1 MSYIGYIN
9 QFWKCNL
16 EHQFTASD
24 TRLFFYLLHTCN
36 QLGWKMPFGH
46 SDRHLASSTG
56 LSVPT
61 VRDCKNRLQK
71 RGLLVCDIPKIKS
84 KSFVGQSQYWFPTVQ
99 NSCTDGCTVPF
110 TDGCT
115 DGCTVPLTNNRLN
128 RLDKTRQEYNSKPLY
143 PFLQKNDFIEN
154 YSKVEKEKKEGKRR
168 KVPPKEEKDSGLVF
182 PFSSKPF
189 SEAWEMLLQM
199 PKWENKQSQSL
210 KLALK
215 KLSRYDEAFAID
227 LVEMAITN
235 DWQGLIFQD
244 TDFKYQQWKQNKLQD
259 GAKTIIKRQE
269 KAGTSIPETGEPKR
283 NHKERF

>member
-9 QFWKCNL
+9 QFWKCDL
-16 EHQFTASD
+16 EHQLTASD

-61 VRDCKNRLQK
+61 VRDSKNRLQK

-99 NSCTDGCTVPF
+99 NICTDSCTVPF

-115 DGCTVPLTNNRLN
+115 DGCTVPLTNNRL
-128 RLDKTRQEYNSKPLY
+128 DKTRQEYNIKPLY

-154 YSKVEKEKKEGKRR
+154 
-168 KVPPKEEKDSGLVF
+168 
-182 PFSSKPF
+182 
-189 SEAWEMLLQM
+189 
-199 PKWENKQSQSL
+199 
-210 KLALK
+210 
-215 KLSRYDEAFAID
+215 
-227 LVEMAITN
+227 
-235 DWQGLIFQD
+235 
-244 TDFKYQQWKQNKLQD
+244 
-259 GAKTIIKRQE
+259 
-269 KAGTSIPETGEPKR
+269 
-283 NHKERF
+283 